1 MDEKNHINPYLTI
14 GIILAIIAIMYL
26 IVVCFNAIKPQP
38 VTDSSLM
45 PLAASSPAVSL
56 TPVDQS
62 KLADDYKV
70 ASDKIL
76 AEYLSAAANE
86 PSRLADLSDNA
97 KNSLLALTLP
107 AEFKANHLSEV
118 LLLSEIS
125 ESVRN
130 GKTSEAQAKFSELK
144 AFINK

>member
-76 AEYLSAAANE
+76 AEYLSAVANE
-86 PSRLADLSDNA
+86 PTRLADLTDNA
-97 KNSLLALTLP
+97 RNYLLELTLP
-107 AEFKANHLSEV
+107 AEYKEKHLSEV
-118 LLLSEIS
+118 LLLGEIS
-125 ESVRN
+125 EMSRS
-130 GKTSEAQAKFSELK
+130 GKASEAQAKYLELK
-144 AFINK
+144 ALINK

>member
-1 MDEKNHINPYLTI
+1 MDEKNHINPYLTF
-14 GIILAIIAIMYL
+14 GIILIIVAIIYL
-26 IVVCFNAIKPQP
+26 IVSFYNAVAPQSVATP
-38 VTDSSLM
+38 SLI
-45 PLAASSPAVSL
+45 PLATSSPAVSI

-62 KLADDYKV
+62 KLAADYK
-70 ASDKIL
+70 AAADKIL